1 MDTFLRVLLVEDSPA
16 DAELLQL
23 RLERGG
29 FHLALTRV
37 VTGQELT
44 EALLGGSPWDIVI
57 ADYQLPRFGGLEAI
71 GLVRESG
78 LDVPIIVV
86 SGVIGEE
93 AAVAALKAGAHDFVR
108 KDNMAR
114 LVPAIE
120 RELREARERAARRV
134 AEEAVRRNNERLA
147 LLAEI
152 SHAFA
157 EAAPDYRR
165 LLDVVGERLAR
176 VLDAVCVIQFVP
188 GPDGRSDPP
197 VAVGLTPEVQTE
209 LRRALARPGHGTL
222 DGSGAAGVPPGWSAL
237 LGMRGP
243 GAIFIAPM
251 RARGRTLG
259 TVTMTRVPER
269 AFTEA
274 DTQLAQDLA
283 DRAALAIDNAKLYAH
298 LEERVAERT
307 AELEAAND
315 RLRELDR
322 LKGNFVNSV
331 SHELRTPLTTIMGY
345 AEFLEDGVAGPLTEE
360 QRGFVQQIEASTGR
374 LQRLVDDLLDFA
386 RIDAGTFTLRREPRD
401 LCALLEAVAA
411 SLRPMVDESRLQLSL
426 SCASE
431 PCIASVD
438 AQRLEQVLTNLVT
451 NATKFTPAGGTISAT
466 VRREGEWVRVEVRD
480 TGVGI
485 APEDLPRLFQR
496 FSQLDHL
503 KGGTGLGLS
512 ISRALVEAHGGRMGV
527 TSAPGEGSCFWFTLP
542 AQPAAVGTPAAPQK

>member
-1 MDTFLRVLLVEDSPA
+1 MDAPLRVLLVEDSPA

-29 FHLALTRV
+29 FAVTLHRV
-37 VTGQELT
+37 VTGEDLT
-44 EALLGGSPWDIVI
+44 WALRHGGPWDLVI

-71 GLVRESG
+71 ALVRESG
-78 LDVPIIVV
+78 LDLPIIVV

-120 RELREARERAARRV
+120 RELREARERRARRV
-134 AEEAVRRNNERLA
+134 AEEAVRLNNERLS

-157 EAAPDYRR
+157 EAAPGYRR
-165 LLDVVGERLAR
+165 LLDVVGDRLAR

-188 GPDGRSDPP
+188 GPDGRADAP
-197 VAVGLTPEVQTE
+197 VAVGLTPEVDAE
-209 LRRALARPGHGTL
+209 LQQAQDRLGGRPPGP
-222 DGSGAAGVPPGWSAL
+222 AAPAGVPVGWGAL
-237 LGMRGP
+237 LAARGP
-243 GAIFIAPM
+243 GAVFIAPM

-269 AFTEA
+269 PFSEA
-274 DTQLAQDLA
+274 DVRLAQDLA

-307 AELEAAND
+307 AELEAANG

-322 LKGNFVNSV
+322 IKGNFVNSV

-345 AEFLEDGVAGPLTEE
+345 AEFLEDGVAGPLSDE
-360 QRGFVQQIEASTGR
+360 QRGFVHQIQASTAR

-386 RIDAGTFTLRREPRD
+386 RIDAGTFTLRSEPRD
-401 LCALLEAVAA
+401 VCALLRAVAG
-411 SLRPMVDESRLQLSL
+411 SLRPMVAEARLALSL
-426 SCASE
+426 ACAEE
-431 PCIASVD
+431 PCVAEVD
-438 AQRLEQVLTNLVT
+438 PQRLEQVLTNLLT
-451 NATKFTPAGGTISAT
+451 NAIKFTPAGGTISAS
-466 VRREGEWVRVEVRD
+466 VRREGTHLRVEVRD

-485 APEDLPRLFQR
+485 ASEDLPRLFQR

-512 ISRALVEAHGGRMGV
+512 ISRALVEAHGGQMGV
-527 TSAPGEGSCFWFTLP
+527 TSTLGEGSCFWFTLP
-542 AQPAAVGTPAAPQK
+542 LQDGAAPESPQK

>member
-1 MDTFLRVLLVEDSPA
+1 MTDRPLHVLLVEDSPA

-29 FHLALTRV
+29 FEVALSRVSTGEELAA
-37 VTGQELT
+37 
-44 EALLGGSPWDIVI
+44 ALREGGPWDLVV

-71 GLVRESG
+71 GLVRASG
-78 LDVPIIVV
+78 LDLPIIVV
-86 SGVIGEE
+86 SGVIGED

-120 RELREARERAARRV
+120 RELREARERAARRA
-134 AEEAVRRNNERLA
+134 AEEAVRLGNERLR

-157 EAAPDYRR
+157 EAAPDFRR
-165 LLDVVGERLAR
+165 LVGVVGERLAR

-188 GPDGRSDPP
+188 GSDGQAEAP
-197 VAVGLTPEVQTE
+197 VLVGFTPEVLGET
-209 LRRALARPGHGTL
+209 RRAAALQPGTGSLRPPVE
-222 DGSGAAGVPPGWSAL
+222 GVPVGWAAL
-237 LGMRGP
+237 LGSRRP
-243 GAIFIAPM
+243 GAVFIAPM

-259 TVTMTRVPER
+259 TVTLTRVSGAP
-269 AFTEA
+269 FSEA
-274 DTQLAQDLA
+274 DTRLAQDLA

-298 LEERVAERT
+298 LEERVAART
-307 AELEAAND
+307 AELEEANA

-322 LKGNFVNSV
+322 LKGNFVSSV
-331 SHELRTPLTTIMGY
+331 SHELRTPLTTVLGY

-360 QRGFVQQIEASTGR
+360 QLAFVHQIQASTAR

-401 LCALLEAVAA
+401 VCALLEGVAS
-411 SLRPMVDESRLQLSL
+411 SLRPMVEEAQLRLSL
-426 SCASE
+426 ACAAA
-431 PCIASVD
+431 PCVAVVD
-438 AQRLEQVLTNLVT
+438 AQRLEQVLTNLIT
-451 NATKFTPAGGTISAT
+451 NATKFTPAGGVITASVGA
-466 VRREGEWVRVEVRD
+466 EGGLVRVEVRD
-480 TGVGI
+480 TGTGI

-496 FSQLDHL
+496 FSQLNHL

-512 ISRALVEAHGGRMGV
+512 ISRALVEAHGGQMGV
-527 TSAPGEGSCFWFTLP
+527 TSEPGQGACFWFTLP
-542 AQPAAVGTPAAPQK
+542 ADGGAPAPQK